1 MNEGTGAANILA
13 VGGSS
18 LHAGAAPA
26 RHMMGEDLPVVGARV
41 CPECGHTLNSMSSWF
56 SSHRV
61 AALRQETHQ
70 PAGVAGQTHAR
81 FFSSCNESC
90 ASEFGGADTA
100 KGVPA

>member
-1 MNEGTGAANILA
+1 MPPISLLSAA
-13 VGGSS
+13 
-18 LHAGAAPA
+18 AACTRA
-26 RHMMGEDLPVVGARV
+26 RHQQRHMMGDDLPVVGARV
-41 CPECGHTLNSMSSWF
+41 CPECGHTLNSMSCWF

-81 FFSSCNESC
+81 FFSSCNESR